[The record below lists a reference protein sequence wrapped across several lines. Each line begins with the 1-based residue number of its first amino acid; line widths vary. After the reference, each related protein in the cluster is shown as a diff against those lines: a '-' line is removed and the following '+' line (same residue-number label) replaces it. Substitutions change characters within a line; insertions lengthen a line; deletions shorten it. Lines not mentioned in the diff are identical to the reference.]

1 MNEEYLIARLM
12 EICNLEYST
21 AQSIVIDLSR
31 RNLLEHLH
39 LNLCNIEDKI
49 DLYNYYYRNNNIE
62 IKGD

>member
-1 MNEEYLIARLM
+1 MSEEYLIARLM

-21 AQSIVIDLSR
+21 AQSIVIDLSK
-31 RNLLEHLH
+31 RNLLEHLY
-39 LNLCNIEDKI
+39 LNICNIEDKI

>member
-21 AQSIVIDLSR
+21 AQSVVIDLSR

-49 DLYNYYYRNNNIE
+49 DLYNYYYRNNNTN
-62 IKGD
+62 